1 MWYSDFRRRVSI
13 HKRARRL
20 MMRNNFF
27 KFFMDG
33 FVGSFIIAAVIILAI
48 PRAINE
54 FVNHRSEN
62 HQNHSN

>member
-1 MWYSDFRRRVSI
+1 MWFSNFSWRMAIYKRVRRYMKNTLI
-13 HKRARRL
+13 
-20 MMRNNFF
+20 
-27 KFFMDG
+27 KFFIEG

-62 HQNHSN
+62 HQQHEN

>member
-1 MWYSDFRRRVSI
+1 
-13 HKRARRL
+13 
-20 MMRNNFF
+20 MRNNFF